1 MTLTLEGALLGESF
15 LIGKANRRF
24 KQLTILATSGV
35 SEVNWKLSLP
45 MDCRILNSHLKEEL

>member
-45 MDCRILNSHLKEEL
+45 MNAVY